1 MPEIT
6 GSNPVPATI
15 NQRYA
20 INCTAL
26 FYCPTHADDTK
37 SLRGK
42 SHTDIKRKYIMAE
55 ETQTNLTTQT
65 TTELGGAQTAGGD
78 PNTTSTPEPAGAEK
92 TFTQA
97 EVNELIR
104 VRLERERKGQ
114 PTKDELTA
122 FRSWQNSQKTAEQKA
137 ADLEAMFAAMK
148 AGVSAEAAE
157 DVVALAKL
165 KVSEDMP
172 LTAAIAEVLKK
183 YPQFCSG
190 TAAPVTTTGAK
201 INNGGSTTISGVE
214 KRFLEKNPGI
224 KI

>member
-1 MPEIT
+1 M
-6 GSNPVPATI
+6 
-15 NQRYA
+15 
-20 INCTAL
+20 
-26 FYCPTHADDTK
+26 AD
-37 SLRGK
+37 
-42 SHTDIKRKYIMAE
+42 
-55 ETQTNLTTQT
+55 ETQTTQT
-65 TTELGGAQTAGGD
+65 TTEQTAALSGGGD
-78 PNTTSTPEPAGAEK
+78 PNTSTPEPAGAEK

-104 VRLERERKGQ
+104 ARLERERKGQ

-122 FRSWQNSQKTAEQKA
+122 FRNWQNSQKTAEQKAADDLKAAQDAQSAAEQKA

-148 AGVSAEAAE
+148 AGVSPEAAE

-165 KVSEDMP
+165 KVSDDMP
-172 LTAAIAEVLKK
+172 LSAAITEVLKK

-201 INNGGSTTISGVE
+201 INNGGSTTVSGVE

>member
-1 MPEIT
+1 
-6 GSNPVPATI
+6 
-15 NQRYA
+15 
-20 INCTAL
+20 
-26 FYCPTHADDTK
+26 
-37 SLRGK
+37 
-42 SHTDIKRKYIMAE
+42 MAE
-55 ETQTNLTTQT
+55 ETQTTQT
-65 TTELGGAQTAGGD
+65 TTEQTAALSGGGD
-78 PNTTSTPEPAGAEK
+78 PNTSTPEPAGAEK

-122 FRSWQNSQKTAEQKA
+122 FREWQNSQKTAEQKAADDLKAAQDAQSAAEQKA

-148 AGVSAEAAE
+148 AGVSPEAAE

-183 YPQFCSG
+183 YPQFCG
-190 TAAPVTTTGAK
+190 NAPAPVTTTGAK
-201 INNGGSTTISGVE
+201 INNGGSTTVSGVE

>member
-1 MPEIT
+1 M
-6 GSNPVPATI
+6 
-15 NQRYA
+15 
-20 INCTAL
+20 
-26 FYCPTHADDTK
+26 AD
-37 SLRGK
+37 
-42 SHTDIKRKYIMAE
+42 
-55 ETQTNLTTQT
+55 ETQTTQT
-65 TTELGGAQTAGGD
+65 TTELGGAQTDGGD

-122 FRSWQNSQKTAEQKA
+122 FRNWQNSQKTAEQKAADDLKAAQDAQSAAEQKA

-148 AGVSAEAAE
+148 AGVSPEAAE

-172 LTAAIAEVLKK
+172 LSAAIAEVLKK
-183 YPQFCSG
+183 YPQFCGG

-201 INNGGSTTISGVE
+201 INNGGSTTVSGVE

>member
-1 MPEIT
+1 M
-6 GSNPVPATI
+6 
-15 NQRYA
+15 
-20 INCTAL
+20 
-26 FYCPTHADDTK
+26 AD
-37 SLRGK
+37 
-42 SHTDIKRKYIMAE
+42 
-55 ETQTNLTTQT
+55 ETQTTQT
-65 TTELGGAQTAGGD
+65 TTEQTAALSGGGD

-122 FRSWQNSQKTAEQKA
+122 FRNWQNSQKTAEQKAADDLKAAQDAQSAAEQKA

-148 AGVSAEAAE
+148 AGVSPEAAE

-172 LTAAIAEVLKK
+172 LSAAIAEVLKK
-183 YPQFCSG
+183 YPQFCG
-190 TAAPVTTTGAK
+190 NAPAPVTTTGAK
-201 INNGGSTTISGVE
+201 INNGGSTTVSGVE

>member
-1 MPEIT
+1 
-6 GSNPVPATI
+6 
-15 NQRYA
+15 
-20 INCTAL
+20 
-26 FYCPTHADDTK
+26 
-37 SLRGK
+37 
-42 SHTDIKRKYIMAE
+42 MAE
-55 ETQTNLTTQT
+55 ETQTTQT

-78 PNTTSTPEPAGAEK
+78 PNTSTPDSVQAEK

-104 VRLERERKGQ
+104 ARLERDRKGQ
-114 PTKDELTA
+114 PTKDELAA
-122 FRSWQNSQKTAEQKA
+122 FREWQNSQKTAEQKAADDLRAAQEAQYAAEQKA

-148 AGVSAEAAE
+148 AGVSPEAAE

-183 YPQFCSG
+183 YPQFCGG
-190 TAAPVTTTGAK
+190 TAAPVTTTGTK
-201 INNGGSTTISGVE
+201 INNGGSTTVSGVE

>member
-1 MPEIT
+1 
-6 GSNPVPATI
+6 
-15 NQRYA
+15 
-20 INCTAL
+20 
-26 FYCPTHADDTK
+26 
-37 SLRGK
+37 
-42 SHTDIKRKYIMAE
+42 MAE
-55 ETQTNLTTQT
+55 ETQTTQT
-65 TTELGGAQTAGGD
+65 TTEQTAALSGGGD
-78 PNTTSTPEPAGAEK
+78 PNTSTPEPAGAEK

-122 FRSWQNSQKTAEQKA
+122 FRNWQNSQKTAEQKAADDLKAAQDAQSAAEQKA

-148 AGVSAEAAE
+148 AGVSPEAAE

-172 LTAAIAEVLKK
+172 LSAAIAEVLKK
-183 YPQFCSG
+183 YPQFCGG

-201 INNGGSTTISGVE
+201 INNGGSTTVSGVE

>member
-1 MPEIT
+1 
-6 GSNPVPATI
+6 
-15 NQRYA
+15 
-20 INCTAL
+20 
-26 FYCPTHADDTK
+26 
-37 SLRGK
+37 
-42 SHTDIKRKYIMAE
+42 MAE
-55 ETQTNLTTQT
+55 ETQTTQT

-78 PNTTSTPEPAGAEK
+78 PNTTSTPDSVQAEK

-122 FRSWQNSQKTAEQKA
+122 FRDWQNSQKTAEQKA
-137 ADLEAMFAAMK
+137 ADDLKAAQDAQNAAEQKAADLEAVFAAVK
-148 AGVSAEAAE
+148 AGVPADAAE

-165 KVSEDMP
+165 KVTETVTLS
-172 LTAAIAEVLKK
+172 AAIAEVLKK
-183 YPQFCSG
+183 YPQFSG
-190 TAAPVTTTGAK
+190 APAPAATTGAK
-201 INNGGSTTISGVE
+201 INNGGGNNISGVE

>member
-1 MPEIT
+1 
-6 GSNPVPATI
+6 
-15 NQRYA
+15 
-20 INCTAL
+20 
-26 FYCPTHADDTK
+26 
-37 SLRGK
+37 
-42 SHTDIKRKYIMAE
+42 MAE
-55 ETQTNLTTQT
+55 ETQTTQT

-78 PNTTSTPEPAGAEK
+78 PNTSTPDSVQAEK

-122 FRSWQNSQKTAEQKA
+122 FRDWQNSQKTAEQKAADDLKAAQDAQSAAEQKA

-148 AGVSAEAAE
+148 AGVSPEAAE

-165 KVSEDMP
+165 KVTETVTLS
-172 LTAAIAEVLKK
+172 AAIAEVLKK
-183 YPQFCSG
+183 YPQFSG
-190 TAAPVTTTGAK
+190 APAPAATTGAK
-201 INNGGSTTISGVE
+201 INNGGSSNISGVE

>member
-1 MPEIT
+1 
-6 GSNPVPATI
+6 
-15 NQRYA
+15 
-20 INCTAL
+20 
-26 FYCPTHADDTK
+26 
-37 SLRGK
+37 
-42 SHTDIKRKYIMAE
+42 MAE

-65 TTELGGAQTAGGD
+65 TTEQTAALSGGGD
-78 PNTTSTPEPAGAEK
+78 PNTSTPDSVQAEK

-122 FRSWQNSQKTAEQKA
+122 FRNWQNSQKTAEQKAADDLKAAQDAQSAAEQKA

-148 AGVSAEAAE
+148 AGVSPEAAE

-183 YPQFCSG
+183 YPQFCG
-190 TAAPVTTTGAK
+190 NAPAPVTTTGAK
-201 INNGGSTTISGVE
+201 INNGGSTTVSGVE